1 MKNLPLFII
10 AATVACFLQ
19 VSIVALPIGIIIV
32 LAWFIWNKTE
42 HLVLLATVFSLI
54 LGIVSDLPIFL
65 ILLSTTAS
73 IGIFAILKSALPSRL
88 LVNVFLLVVAAA
100 SWEALLVASLHL
112 ASL

>member
-1 MKNLPLFII
+1 MKNLPLFIV
-10 AATVACFLQ
+10 AATITCFLQ
-19 VSIVALPIGIIIV
+19 VSMVALPIGIIVV
-32 LAWFIWNKTE
+32 LVWFIWNKTE

-73 IGIFAILKSALPSRL
+73 IGIFAILKSTLPSRL
-88 LVNVFLLVVAAA
+88 LVNVFLLVVAAV
-100 SWEALLVASLHL
+100 SWEALLFASLHL

>member
-10 AATVACFLQ
+10 TATVACFLQ
-19 VSIVALPIGIIIV
+19 VSIIALPIGIIVV
-32 LAWFIWNKTE
+32 LVWFMWNKTE

-73 IGIFAILKSALPSRL
+73 IAVFAILKSTLPSRL
-88 LVNVFLLVVAAA
+88 LVNVFLLAVAAVY
-100 SWEALLVASLHL
+100 WEALLVASLHL